1 VSKSQLLT
9 ELSMFYKDEKN
20 IQDILDGES
29 ENQTVA

>member
-9 ELSMFYKDEKN
+9 ELSMFYDDEED

-29 ENQTVA
+29 EDQTVA